1 MKKKFIALAMVVI
14 MVLGTVAGTLIGCDI
29 ITTNAEKDY
38 KQVVATVQYGGL
50 SDVVLKGELRTI
62 YNSYGPM
69 YVQYYGMTEEEA
81 LEYLFDSLARQ
92 SLLLLKA
99 KADLAKEM
107 GVTSF
112 GNDSDITDLL
122 TDDEIRYCIQRANAE
137 FKSQWEANIEERE
150 NEQAANDNADEE
162 TPSDE
167 EETDEELEARPV
179 REEQEPSTDYVD
191 QGFVEDEEHAFP
203 AVFSEWYNE
212 QIAQVQ
218 KEIDELNE
226 QIANAG
232 DADTSELEAK
242 LDEARTKRS
251 NMRSA
256 YTDLLNSLTD
266 NYTDYDYFLNAQY
279 ESRIAEK
286 YEELLGKELTVSDP
300 EVAEYIKVIGKTNVE
315 ELLDED
321 AYASAVEG
329 GTIVRHYAKGYF
341 NVRSILLGFT
351 EEQKTYLTS
360 LTDRLGEDNVDVFR
374 AVVALGTAGIDAG
387 YTGIDTSSSVV
398 EDIVAR
404 WGDKGIGINI
414 SNTEYDASTDALKDA
429 YTARNVNYAD
439 VLAAMVKYISAS
451 TSEFLAT
458 AQSVMG
464 EEYAANESVLKQYAI
479 GEAFTDLMYLVND
492 DDGMFES
499 ESYQVTPDGTA
510 TSYVEEY
517 AVLARRL
524 YKESERDT
532 RAEIGKM
539 AVSESNR
546 GDLMI
551 SGTTSDALFNND
563 AFPEAAGVQYS
574 IYVSEMTSTIADGK
588 KIDAPVYTFVTEE
601 GSISFI
607 INTYGIQIVMI
618 NGYAFDETQIGST
631 VSSEVDE
638 AGHTWY
644 VLGDDY
650 GYQTVVT
657 VNYKVDDDFSYALDE
672 NDEKI
677 IESITV
683 ERKTLKESFRE
694 SMLDGKR
701 SDSYNTAINKFVSEN
716 EDACVT
722 LNEKVYQGLL
732 SELTQA

>member
-162 TPSDE
+162 TPSEE

-179 REEQEPSTDYVD
+179 REEQKPSTDYVD
-191 QGFVEDEEHAFP
+191 QGFVADEEHAFP

-286 YEELLGKELTVSDP
+286 YEELLGKELTVSDE

-321 AYASAVEG
+321 AYASAVES
-329 GTIVRHYAKGYF
+329 GTIVKHYEKGYF

-387 YTGIDTSSSVV
+387 YAGIDTSSSVV

-414 SNTEYDASTDALKDA
+414 SNTEYDESTDALKDA

-524 YKESERDT
+524 YKESESDT

-588 KIDAPVYTFVTEE
+588 KIDALVYTFVTEE

-644 VLGDDY
+644 VLGDGY

-694 SMLDGKR
+694 SMLEGKK

-722 LNEKVYQGLL
+722 KNEKVYQGLL

>member
-99 KADLAKEM
+99 KAELAKEM
-107 GVTSF
+107 GVTF
-112 GNDSDITDLL
+112 GNDSDITELL

-162 TPSDE
+162 TPSEE

-179 REEQEPSTDYVD
+179 REEQKPSTDYVD
-191 QGFVEDEEHAFP
+191 QGFVKDEEHAFP

-286 YEELLGKELTVSDP
+286 YEELLGKELTVSYE
-300 EVAEYIKVIGKTNVE
+300 EVAEYIKVISKTNVD

-329 GTIVRHYAKGYF
+329 GTIVKHYEKGYF

-374 AVVALGTAGIDAG
+374 AVVALGTAGIYAG
-387 YTGIDTSSSVV
+387 YAGIDTSSSVV

-414 SNTEYDASTDALKDA
+414 SNTEYDESTDALKDA

-524 YKESERDT
+524 YKENESDT

-546 GDLMI
+546 GDPMI

-588 KIDAPVYTFVTEE
+588 KIDAPVYTFETED

-644 VLGDDY
+644 VLEEDY

-694 SMLDGKR
+694 SMLEGKK

-722 LNEKVYQGLL
+722 KNEKVYQGLL

>member
-1 MKKKFIALAMVVI
+1 M
-14 MVLGTVAGTLIGCDI
+14 
-29 ITTNAEKDY
+29 
-38 KQVVATVQYGGL
+38 
-50 SDVVLKGELRTI
+50 
-62 YNSYGPM
+62 
-69 YVQYYGMTEEEA
+69 
-81 LEYLFDSLARQ
+81 
-92 SLLLLKA
+92 
-99 KADLAKEM
+99 
-107 GVTSF
+107 
-112 GNDSDITDLL
+112 
-122 TDDEIRYCIQRANAE
+122 
-137 FKSQWEANIEERE
+137 
-150 NEQAANDNADEE
+150 
-162 TPSDE
+162 
-167 EETDEELEARPV
+167 
-179 REEQEPSTDYVD
+179 
-191 QGFVEDEEHAFP
+191 
-203 AVFSEWYNE
+203 FSEWYNE

-286 YEELLGKELTVSDP
+286 YEELLGKELTVSDA
-300 EVAEYIKVIGKTNVE
+300 EVTEYIKVIGKTNVE

-329 GTIVRHYAKGYF
+329 GTIVKHYEKGYF

-387 YTGIDTSSSVV
+387 YAGIDTSSSVV

-451 TSEFLAT
+451 SSEFLAT

-524 YKESERDT
+524 YKESESDT

-650 GYQTVVT
+650 EYQTVVT

-694 SMLDGKR
+694 SMLEGKK

-722 LNEKVYQGLL
+722 KNEKVYQGLL

>member
-99 KADLAKEM
+99 KAELAKEM
-107 GVTSF
+107 GVTF

-162 TPSDE
+162 TPSEE

-191 QGFVEDEEHAFP
+191 QGFVADEEHAFP

-286 YEELLGKELTVSDP
+286 YEELLGKELTVSYE
-300 EVAEYIKVIGKTNVE
+300 EVAEYIKVIGKTNVD

-329 GTIVRHYAKGYF
+329 GTIVKHYEKGYF

-374 AVVALGTAGIDAG
+374 AVVALGTAGINAG

-524 YKESERDT
+524 YKESESDT

-650 GYQTVVT
+650 EYQTVVT

-694 SMLDGKR
+694 SMLEGKK

>member
-99 KADLAKEM
+99 KAELAKEM
-107 GVTSF
+107 GVTF
-112 GNDSDITDLL
+112 GNDSDIIELL

-191 QGFVEDEEHAFP
+191 QGFVADEEHAFP

-286 YEELLGKELTVSDP
+286 YEELLGKELTVSDA
-300 EVAEYIKVIGKTNVE
+300 EVDEYIKVIGKTNVE

-329 GTIVRHYAKGYF
+329 GTIVKHYEKGYF

-374 AVVALGTAGIDAG
+374 AVVALGTAGIDAD
-387 YTGIDTSSSVV
+387 YAGIDTSSSVV

-414 SNTEYDASTDALKDA
+414 SNTEYDESTDALKDA

-451 TSEFLAT
+451 TSEFLVT

-524 YKESERDT
+524 YKESENDT

-546 GDLMI
+546 GEPMI

-574 IYVSEMTSTIADGK
+574 IYVSKMTSTIADGK
-588 KIDAPVYTFVTEE
+588 KIDAPVYTFETED

-618 NGYAFDETQIGST
+618 NGYAFDETQIGAT

-644 VLGDDY
+644 VLGEGY
-650 GYQTVVT
+650 EYQTVVT

-683 ERKTLKESFRE
+683 ERKTLKEYFRE
-694 SMLDGKR
+694 SMLEGKK

-722 LNEKVYQGLL
+722 KNEKVYQGLL

>member
-162 TPSDE
+162 TPSEE

-191 QGFVEDEEHAFP
+191 QGFVKDEEHAFP

-286 YEELLGKELTVSDP
+286 YEELLGKELTVSYE
-300 EVAEYIKVIGKTNVE
+300 EVAEYITVIGKTNVE

-321 AYASAVEG
+321 AYASALDG
-329 GTIVRHYAKGYF
+329 GTIVKHYEKGYF

-524 YKESERDT
+524 YKESESDT

-588 KIDAPVYTFVTEE
+588 KIDAPVYTFVTED

-683 ERKTLKESFRE
+683 ERKTLKEYFRE
-694 SMLDGKR
+694 SMLDGKK

>member
-99 KADLAKEM
+99 KAELAKEM
-107 GVTSF
+107 GVTF
-112 GNDSDITDLL
+112 GNDSDITELL

-162 TPSDE
+162 TPSEE

-191 QGFVEDEEHAFP
+191 QGFVADEEHAFP

-286 YEELLGKELTVSDP
+286 YEELLGKELTVSDA
-300 EVAEYIKVIGKTNVE
+300 EVEEYIKVIGKTNVD

-329 GTIVRHYAKGYF
+329 GTIVKHYEKGYF

-524 YKESERDT
+524 YKESESDT

-574 IYVSEMTSTIADGK
+574 IYVAKRTSTIADGK

-618 NGYAFDETQIGST
+618 NGYAFDETQIGAT

-644 VLGDDY
+644 VLGEDY

-694 SMLDGKR
+694 SMLEGKK

-722 LNEKVYQGLL
+722 KNEKVYQGLL

>member
-99 KADLAKEM
+99 KAELAKEM
-107 GVTSF
+107 GITF

-162 TPSDE
+162 TPSEE
-167 EETDEELEARPV
+167 EETDEKLEARPV
-179 REEQEPSTDYVD
+179 REEQKPSTDYVD
-191 QGFVEDEEHAFP
+191 QGFVADEEHAFP

-286 YEELLGKELTVSDP
+286 YEELLGKELTVSDE
-300 EVAEYIKVIGKTNVE
+300 EVTEYIKVIGKTNIE

-321 AYASAVEG
+321 AYASAVES
-329 GTIVRHYAKGYF
+329 GTIVKHYEKGYF

-374 AVVALGTAGIDAG
+374 AVVALGTAGIDAD
-387 YTGIDTSSSVV
+387 YAGIDTSSSVV

-524 YKESERDT
+524 YKESESDT

-546 GDLMI
+546 GEPMI

-588 KIDAPVYTFVTEE
+588 KIDAPVYTFETEE

-644 VLGDDY
+644 VLKDDY

-683 ERKTLKESFRE
+683 ERKTLKEYFRE
-694 SMLDGKR
+694 SMLEGKK

-722 LNEKVYQGLL
+722 KNEKVYQGLL